1 MVAIMPWPKSSFR
14 GLVIAPVVL
23 MGCSAVGP
31 DYRLPQVVM
40 PDAWTRVMEHEHG
53 ATRTAAENWWE
64 EFKDPCLSR
73 LIATARKNNSDLR
86 RAKARIKQSWQQRQM
101 IQAALFPSAEV
112 FGKNR
117 YGLGTFDENG
127 IQWGSGSS
135 ANHVAQLDVGWELDL
150 FGGIRRQSEAA
161 NAAYEASIEAW
172 RDYHVIITAEVALHY
187 IALRSVQDRLRIA
200 RAGVRTF
207 KEIYQLAHIQ
217 QDLGL
222 AAKVDVL
229 ESSARLKVQ
238 EAKVP
243 GIENEKFALVQQLAL
258 LLGIYPNQV
267 EPMISLDG
275 GIPQLPPQW
284 NPGVPTDL
292 LRSRPDIRHA
302 ERMLQMQCARI
313 GIATAN
319 LYPSLSLSGSVAY
332 EVGVTEGSS
341 QLLRNDLGLGP
352 ALRLRLFHS
361 GADRARV
368 KEQEAALEA
377 DLATYEEVV
386 LRSVTEVEQSMAAIQ
401 FDQKR
406 LEKLAGASNDYRAT
420 ADLMTE
426 SYRAGLVDL
435 HRLIIANQ
443 DALDAASEE
452 AATRSR
458 VAANSV
464 RLFKSLGGGV
474 LKRPE

>member
-1 MVAIMPWPKSSFR
+1 M
-14 GLVIAPVVL
+14 PVVL
-23 MGCSAVGP
+23 IGCRAVGP
-31 DYRLPQVVM
+31 DYRPPQVNM
-40 PDAWTRVMEHEHG
+40 PDAWTRVMEHERG
-53 ATRTAAENWWE
+53 AAHTAAENWWE
-64 EFKDPCLSR
+64 DFKDPCLSR
-73 LIATARKNNSDLR
+73 LIATARRNNLDIR
-86 RAKARIKQSWQQRQM
+86 RAKAKIQQSWQQRQM
-101 IQAALFPSAEV
+101 IQSALFPSADV
-112 FGKNR
+112 LGRNR

-127 IQWGSGSS
+127 IQWGSGTSV
-135 ANHVAQLDVGWELDL
+135 NQVAQLDVGWELDL

-161 NAAYEASIEAW
+161 TAGYEASVEAW
-172 RDYHVIITAEVALHY
+172 RDYHVVVTAEVALHY

-200 RAGVRTF
+200 RAGVKSF
-207 KEIYQLAHIQ
+207 KEIDQLVHVQ

-222 AAKVDVL
+222 AARVDVL

-243 GIENEKFALVQQLAL
+243 GIENEEFALVQQLSL
-258 LLGIYPNQV
+258 LLGIYPNQI
-267 EPMISLDG
+267 EPIVRLDG
-275 GIPQLPPQW
+275 NTPQAPSPVHA
-284 NPGVPTDL
+284 GVPADL

-302 ERMLQMQCARI
+302 ERLLRLQCARI

-319 LYPSLSLSGSVAY
+319 LYPSLSLAGSVAY
-332 EVGVTEGSS
+332 EGNATGGAS

-377 DLATYEEVV
+377 DLASYEGVV
-386 LRSVTEVEQSMAAIQ
+386 LRAVTEVEQSTAAIQ
-401 FDQKR
+401 FDRKR
-406 LEKLAGASNDYRAT
+406 LEKLSGASSDYRAT

-452 AATRSR
+452 AATRGR
-458 VAANSV
+458 VAAHSV

-474 LKRPE
+474 LKLPE